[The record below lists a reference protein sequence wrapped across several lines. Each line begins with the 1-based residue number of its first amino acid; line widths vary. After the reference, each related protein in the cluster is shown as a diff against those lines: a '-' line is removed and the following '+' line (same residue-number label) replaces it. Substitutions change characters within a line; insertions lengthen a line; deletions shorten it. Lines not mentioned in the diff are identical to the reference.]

1 MSIPKIIHY
10 CWFGE
15 KAMPAKCKRVIETWK
30 KHLPDY
36 EIRLWD
42 ESTFDVSKSEY
53 TKAAYD
59 AGKYAFVSDY
69 ARLYAL
75 KEYGGIY
82 LDADVEVVRSFDD
95 LLPEYDAVFGFE
107 AEGRVMSAFIAA
119 KAHHPIIHEFLE
131 AYEHETFDPAKLVP
145 NTVILTD
152 ILKNRGLIIN
162 NTSQVLAE
170 NTAVFSLD
178 YFQTYDFSKAKLC
191 ITENTYTIHKC
202 FGSWCSLKDRVIF
215 KSKYILGKLLPEKG
229 YYILK
234 QIKKKIM
241 GR

>member
-1 MSIPKIIHY
+1 MSIPKIVHY

-82 LDADVEVVRSFDD
+82 LDADVEVVRNFDD

-107 AEGRVMSAFIAA
+107 TEGRVMTAFIAA
-119 KAHHPIIHEFLE
+119 KANHPIIHEFLE
-131 AYEHETFDPAKLVP
+131 AYEHETFDPTKLVP